1 MKSKTAYI
9 TVALAATLL
18 AASSLWPQDPSA
30 NRPRIGLVLS
40 GGGAL
45 GSAHVGVLKVLEE
58 LRIPVDYVAGTS
70 MGAIV
75 GGLYSAGVSPAEMEE
90 IVVEIDWRDMFD
102 DRPPRRELPYRRK
115 VDDQTNLA
123 RLEMGFNRGS
133 FQLPPGLISGQKLG
147 FTLQALA
154 VQTAGIDDFDD
165 LPLPFRAVATDI
177 ETGEMVVLSRGD
189 LGRAIR
195 ASMSIPGV
203 FSPIEIDGRLLVD
216 GGLVRNLPVDVV
228 REMGAEVVIAVDVGA
243 PLLDKDELAS
253 LAKVT
258 NQMIGMQIRKNVQ
271 EQVPLVDV
279 LIKPELE
286 GFGSG
291 QFARALEMVPL
302 GEEAARGVAAE
313 LSKLAVSEERFA
325 AHRER
330 IHRRKKS
337 LPPKV
342 SSVQL
347 TLAST
352 ADPQL
357 VFSRITT
364 RAGDPFDL
372 EVIRRDLER
381 LYKSGDYERV
391 DFSLAEADDGTIV
404 FIDAYDKSWGP
415 NYFRFGLN
423 LFADFEGES
432 SFDVLTTYTMTKLNR
447 RRGEFKAQAQLGENP
462 QFSGEFYQPLSLR
475 QTWFLSAQLQQGTA
489 SVFSPVGEG
498 LFAPYR
504 VDLLSG
510 ILDLGLQLGKYAEL
524 RFGLLRSRTHSE
536 LRSGTDS
543 VAPANLPA
551 EVDFDLGGYRFSAVV
566 DQFDNMNFP
575 RHGYFVATEYLAA
588 RESLGSDV
596 EYERLVTF
604 MGAAA
609 THKRHTILGL
619 SMLYSALGSESPEIY
634 NVGGLFALSGYRT
647 DSIHGRYGGYA
658 SLLYLYRLFQMPP
671 TIGDGLYIGGS
682 IEAGNLWNEA
692 SQVDLGDLRYSV
704 SLVIGVD
711 TVFGPLYLAQG
722 FSDDGDN
729 PLYLFVGRN
738 F

>member
-1 MKSKTAYI
+1 MERKTACFA
-9 TVALAATLL
+9 VALATTLL
-18 AASSLWPQDPSA
+18 AASSV
-30 NRPRIGLVLS
+30 RPEDHSEHRRRIGLVLS

-90 IVVEIDWRDMFD
+90 IFAEIDWRDMFD

-133 FQLPPGLISGQKLG
+133 FQLPPGLISGQKLS

-154 VQTAGIDDFDD
+154 VQSAGVDDFDR
-165 LPLPFRAVATDI
+165 LPIPFRAIATDI

-203 FSPIEIDGRLLVD
+203 FSPVEIEGRLLVD

-228 REMGAEVVIAVDVGA
+228 REMGADVVIAVDVGL
-243 PLLDKDELAS
+243 PLLEKTELAS

-258 NQMIGMQIRKNVQ
+258 NQMIGMQIRKNV
-271 EQVPLVDV
+271 EDQVPQVDV
-279 LIKPELE
+279 LIKPVLE
-286 GFGSG
+286 GFGSS

-302 GEEAARGVAAE
+302 GEEAARGVVAD
-313 LSKLAVSEERFA
+313 LSKLAVSEERFV
-325 AHRER
+325 AHLER
-330 IHRRKKS
+330 IRRGES
-337 LPPKV
+337 PPSKV

-352 ADPQL
+352 ADPKL

-391 DFSLAEADDGTIV
+391 DFSLAEADDGYIV
-404 FIDAYDKSWGP
+404 LIEAHDKSWGP

-447 RRGEFKAQAQLGENP
+447 RRGEVKVQAQLGENP
-462 QFSGEFYQPLSLR
+462 SLFGEYYQPLSLS
-475 QTWFLSAQLQQGTA
+475 QTWFVSAQLQQATA

-498 LFAPYR
+498 LYAPYR
-504 VDLLSG
+504 VDILSG
-510 ILDLGLQLGKYAEL
+510 ILDLGLQLGKYGEL
-524 RFGLLRSRTHSE
+524 KFGLVRSSTHSE
-536 LRSGTDS
+536 LRSDTDS
-543 VAPANLPA
+543 VEPLSLPS
-551 EVDFDLGGYRFSAVV
+551 EIDSDLAGYRFSAIV

-575 RHGYFVATEYLAA
+575 RHGYFVAAEFLAA
-588 RESLGSDV
+588 RESLGSDA
-596 EYERLVTF
+596 EYDRLVTF

-609 THKRHTILGL
+609 TRKRHTILGL
-619 SMLYSALGSESPEIY
+619 TTLYSALGSESPEIY
-634 NVGGLFALSGYRT
+634 SLGGLFTLSGYPS
-647 DSIHGRYGGYA
+647 DSITGRYGGYA
-658 SLLYLYRLFQMPP
+658 TLLYLYRLFQMPP

-682 IEAGNLWNEA
+682 VEAGNLWYEA
-692 SQVDLGDLRYSV
+692 DQVDLGELRYSA

-722 FSDDGDN
+722 FSEDGDN
-729 PLYLFVGRN
+729 TLYLFVGRN